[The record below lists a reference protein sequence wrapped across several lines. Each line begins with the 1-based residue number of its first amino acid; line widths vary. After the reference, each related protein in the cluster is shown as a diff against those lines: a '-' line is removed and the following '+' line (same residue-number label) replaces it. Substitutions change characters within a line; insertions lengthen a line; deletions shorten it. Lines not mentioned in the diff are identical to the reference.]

1 VPFAYIVASCIRFQ
15 YAFFLIYSLLYNMKE
30 AQTYSITGQQVCMTS
45 WNKQISL
52 IKVTLKIRNQS
63 NFGDL
68 NISIRSAVLGL
79 AWMLLSLLW
88 VLWREDGWS
97 QLNIVRKYI
106 LAVFS
111 WDTVCTLYVCILLEF
126 LDGKKYIWW
135 EHLCWVFRHIYSQ
148 MDSVQKWKQF
158 FKE

>member
-1 VPFAYIVASCIRFQ
+1 
-15 YAFFLIYSLLYNMKE
+15 MKE

-79 AWMLLSLLW
+79 AWMLLSLL
-88 VLWREDGWS
+88 
-97 QLNIVRKYI
+97 
-106 LAVFS
+106 
-111 WDTVCTLYVCILLEF
+111 
-126 LDGKKYIWW
+126 
-135 EHLCWVFRHIYSQ
+135 
-148 MDSVQKWKQF
+148 
-158 FKE
+158 